1 MAVAPRFS
9 CMSARM
15 RGRRAGRYVREAIAL
30 TQNSQIQSPPHGAL
44 KWRTVHSCWDCFKFP
59 ARRGTGY
66 PRRTVACQT
75 SLCRDLC
82 DERVKPRSMLYLLG
96 RLARS
101 VEGGCAGHEGPS
113 AGRGIKALRGRE
125 GVRMESERSLGKEP
139 QTELW
144 REPEQSDSAA
154 TL

>member
-1 MAVAPRFS
+1 
-9 CMSARM
+9 
-15 RGRRAGRYVREAIAL
+15 
-30 TQNSQIQSPPHGAL
+30 
-44 KWRTVHSCWDCFKFP
+44 
-59 ARRGTGY
+59 
-66 PRRTVACQT
+66 
-75 SLCRDLC
+75 
-82 DERVKPRSMLYLLG
+82 MLYLLG
-96 RLARS
+96 HLARS
-101 VEGGCAGHEGPS
+101 VEGGCAGHEKPS